1 MPQITTDSFRQQLC
15 AVFTEYPWLA
25 IQQSLQEEVRKGWR
39 ELNSNWSQQTP
50 ATSTDQAYSEW
61 LASWDQGNA
70 LTSGC
75 TMTMGIGTYSSHT
88 TSLTLKFQITAPF
101 SPRKTGSHREEENGS
116 NRCTTVWLNLTYCKF
131 GLLLKNQQTLVTL
144 LCSDLVGPSQAS
156 PWS

>member
-39 ELNSNWSQQTP
+39 ELNSLPSHFHRPGILWMAGKLRPGKCSHFWLYDDYGNLDIFFSHHILN
-50 ATSTDQAYSEW
+50 SEV
-61 LASWDQGNA
+61 SD
-70 LTSGC
+70 
-75 TMTMGIGTYSSHT
+75 
-88 TSLTLKFQITAPF
+88 FTAPL

-156 PWS
+156 PWP